1 MSEFK
6 EKIRGACSNLMNGY
20 IRVDLDQ
27 DSDLG
32 NILYAHINSDSAGVD
47 DVAKVELMTRK
58 QEDADGCDQIWIVDV
73 AMLRRICDMA
83 EAMHEAASMNFKR
96 TGA

>member
-1 MSEFK
+1 
-6 EKIRGACSNLMNGY
+6 
-20 IRVDLDQ
+20 
-27 DSDLG
+27 
-32 NILYAHINSDSAGVD
+32 
-47 DVAKVELMTRK
+47 MTRK